1 MNTVRATTAVY
12 LWLLVVISPATADTK
27 VDPREKLDTAVP
39 EAIRL
44 LEAKDYSTFL
54 KNFIPPDELKKVT
67 EKATLDEFA
76 NKFGENKA
84 TRLLQVLKSIR
95 DAKPTLDPSE
105 KKATYELKEPIDRK
119 KTLTWVKVD
128 KHWYIQ
134 N

>member
-1 MNTVRATTAVY
+1 MNAVRATTAVF
-12 LWLLVVISPATADTK
+12 LWILAVFSPAMADTK

-54 KNFIPPDELKKVT
+54 KNFIPPDDLKKVT

-76 NKFGENKA
+76 KQFGENKGP
-84 TRLLQVLKSIR
+84 RLLQVLKSIR
-95 DAKPTLDPSE
+95 DAKPTLDSSG

-119 KTLTWVKVD
+119 KTITWVKVE
-128 KHWYIQ
+128 KYWYIQ